1 MQNSLVKEL
10 DHRLAGGGTV
20 AYDEAMALMDF
31 EGEDLIEL
39 LDLANR
45 IRQRHKGNRV
55 SFCSIVNAR
64 SGNCSEDCTFCAQS
78 AHFKTGVQTYPMM
91 SPEQILSAAADAY
104 HMKAQRFGIIISGRG
119 IKFSPKQD
127 VEQILAA
134 IRALKADGRVIPD
147 ASLGTLSW
155 ETARLLK
162 EAGLEGYHH
171 NLETSARY
179 FPFICTT
186 HPYEE
191 KIETIRIAKAT
202 GFYACSGGIFGMGEN
217 RQDRVDMAFTL
228 QELDVDSV
236 PLNFLVPI
244 PGTPLADVEGLPRSE
259 MFKVI
264 AVYRCLLPEK
274 DLRVCGGRERHL
286 GEDQDRMFEAGANAT
301 MIGNYLTTM
310 GRPAAEDLLMIERLG
325 LELVS

>member
-1 MQNSLVKEL
+1 MNTLVKDL
-10 DHRLAGGGTV
+10 DRRLADGGAV
-20 AYDEAMALMDF
+20 AYDEAMALMDL
-31 EGEDLIEL
+31 EGEDLIDL

-45 IRQRHKGNRV
+45 LRRRHKGNRV

-78 AHFKTGVQTYPMM
+78 AHFETGVKTYSLMT
-91 SPEQILSAAADAY
+91 PEQILSAAADAY
-104 HMKAQRFGIIISGRG
+104 HTKALRFGIVISGRG
-119 IKFSPKQD
+119 IKFSPKRD

-171 NLETSARY
+171 NLETSARH
-179 FPFICTT
+179 FPSVCTT

-191 KIETIRIAKAT
+191 KLETIRIAKAT
-202 GFYACSGGIFGMGEN
+202 GFYTCSGGIFGMGEN

-228 QELDVDSV
+228 RDLGVDSV
-236 PLNFLVPI
+236 PINFLVPI
-244 PGTPLADVEGLPRSE
+244 PGTPLCDVEPLPQPE

-264 AVYRCLLPEK
+264 AVYRCILPDR
-274 DLRVCGGRERHL
+274 DLRVCGGRERNL
-286 GEDQDRMFEAGANAT
+286 GETQDQIFEAGANAT
-301 MIGNYLTTM
+301 MIGNYLTTV
-310 GRPAAEDLLMIERLG
+310 GRPPQEDLLMIERLG

>member
-1 MQNSLVKEL
+1 MHNLIKEVER
-10 DHRLAGGGTV
+10 RLAEDGAVTRE
-20 AYDEAMALMDF
+20 EAADLMAM
-31 EGEDLIEL
+31 EGDDLVEL
-39 LDLANR
+39 LRTAGR
-45 IRQRHKGNRV
+45 VRRRHKGNRV

-64 SGNCSEDCTFCAQS
+64 SGNCSEDCGFCAQS
-78 AHFKTGVQTYPMM
+78 AHFKTGVPTYPLMDP
-91 SPEQILSAAADAY
+91 SQILRAAEDAY
-104 HMKAQRFGIIISGRG
+104 HMKALRFGIVISGRG
-119 IKFSPKQD
+119 IRFSPKHD
-127 VEQILAA
+127 VEQILEA
-134 IRALKADGRVIPD
+134 IRTLKADGRVIPD

-202 GFYACSGGIFGMGEN
+202 GFYTCSGGIFGMGET

-228 QELDVDSV
+228 RELDVDSV

-244 PGTPLADVEGLPRSE
+244 PGTPLADAEPLSRME
-259 MFKVI
+259 MLKVI
-264 AVYRCLLPEK
+264 AVYRCILPDR
-274 DLRVCGGRERHL
+274 DLRVCGGREHHL
-286 GEDQDRMFEAGANAT
+286 GEMQDQIFEAGANAT
-301 MIGNYLTTM
+301 MIGNYLTRM
-310 GRPAAEDLLMIERLG
+310 GRPPEEDLLMIERLG
-325 LELVS
+325 LELVA

>member
-1 MQNSLVKEL
+1 MNKLIKDL
-10 DHRLAGGGTV
+10 DRRLADGGAV
-20 AYDEAMALMDF
+20 AYDEAMALMEF
-31 EGEDLIEL
+31 EGEDLIDL

-45 IRQRHKGNRV
+45 LRQRHKGDRV

-78 AHFKTGVQTYPMM
+78 AHFQTGIQTYPLMR
-91 SPEQILSAAADAY
+91 PEQILSAAADACS
-104 HMKAQRFGIIISGRG
+104 MKALRFGIVISGRG
-119 IKFSPKQD
+119 IKFSPRRD

-134 IRALKADGRVIPD
+134 IRALKEDGRVIPD

-191 KIETIRIAKAT
+191 KVETIRIAKAT
-202 GFYACSGGIFGMGEN
+202 GFYTCSGGIFGMGEN

-228 QELDVDSV
+228 RELDVDSV
-236 PLNFLVPI
+236 PINFLVPI
-244 PGTPLADVEGLPRSE
+244 PGTPLADVAPLPRPE

-264 AVYRCLLPEK
+264 AVYRCILPDK

-286 GEDQDRMFEAGANAT
+286 GEEQDRMFEAGANAT

>member
-1 MQNSLVKEL
+1 MNNLIKEL
-10 DHRLAGGGTV
+10 DRRLADGGAV

-31 EGEDLIEL
+31 EGEDLIDL

-64 SGNCSEDCTFCAQS
+64 SGNCSEDCGFCAQS
-78 AHFKTGVQTYPMM
+78 AHFQTGVNTYPLMDP
-91 SPEQILSAAADAY
+91 SQILKAAEDA
-104 HMKAQRFGIIISGRG
+104 HRMKALRFGIVISGRG
-119 IKFSPKQD
+119 IKFSPKRD
-127 VEQILAA
+127 VDQILEAV
-134 IRALKADGRVIPD
+134 RALKADGRVIPD

-155 ETARLLK
+155 ETARMLK

-202 GFYACSGGIFGMGEN
+202 GFYTCSGGIFGMGET

-228 QELDVDSV
+228 RELDVDSV

-244 PGTPLADVEGLPRSE
+244 PGTPLADVTPLPRPE

-264 AVYRCLLPEK
+264 AVYRCILPDR
-274 DLRVCGGRERHL
+274 DLRVCGGREHHL
-286 GEDQDRMFEAGANAT
+286 GEMQDQVFDAGANAT
-301 MIGNYLTTM
+301 MIGNYLTRM
-310 GRPAAEDLLMIERLG
+310 GRPPEEDLLMIERLG
-325 LELVS
+325 LELVA

>member
-1 MQNSLVKEL
+1 MNSLIKDL
-10 DHRLAGGGTV
+10 DRRLAGGGAV
-20 AYDEAMALMDF
+20 AYDEAMALMDL
-31 EGEDLIEL
+31 EGEGLVDLL
-39 LDLANR
+39 GLANR
-45 IRQRHKGNRV
+45 LRRRHKGDRV

-78 AHFKTGVQTYPMM
+78 AHFQTGIQTYPLM
-91 SPEQILSAAADAY
+91 SPERVLSAAADAY
-104 HMKAQRFGIIISGRG
+104 SMKALRFGIVISGRG
-119 IKFSPKQD
+119 IKFSPKRD
-127 VEQILAA
+127 VEQILAS

-162 EAGLEGYHH
+162 GAGLEGYHH

-191 KIETIRIAKAT
+191 KLETIRIAKAT
-202 GFYACSGGIFGMGEN
+202 GFYTCSGGIFGMGEN
-217 RQDRVDMAFTL
+217 RQDRIDMAFTL
-228 QELDVDSV
+228 RELDVDSV
-236 PLNFLVPI
+236 PLNFLVPM
-244 PGTPLADVEGLPRSE
+244 PGTPLADVEPLPRPE

-264 AVYRCLLPEK
+264 AVYRCILPDK

>member
-1 MQNSLVKEL
+1 MNSLVREL
-10 DHRLAGGGTV
+10 DRRLAGGGAV
-20 AYDEAMALMDF
+20 AYDEAMALMAF
-31 EGEDLIEL
+31 EGEDLVDL

-45 IRQRHKGNRV
+45 LRQRHKGNRV

-78 AHFKTGVQTYPMM
+78 AHFKTGVSTYPLMT
-91 SPEQILSAAADAY
+91 PEQILSAAADACQT
-104 HMKAQRFGIIISGRG
+104 KALRFGIVISGRG
-119 IKFSPKQD
+119 IRFSPRRD

-179 FPFICTT
+179 FPHICTT

-202 GFYACSGGIFGMGEN
+202 GFYTCSGGIFGMGEN
-217 RQDRVDMAFTL
+217 RQDRVDVAFTL
-228 QELDVDSV
+228 RDLGVDSA

-244 PGTPLADVEGLPRSE
+244 PGTPLADVTPLSRSE

-264 AVYRCLLPEK
+264 AVYRCVLPEA

-286 GEDQDRMFEAGANAT
+286 GEEQGRMFEAGANAT
-301 MIGNYLTTM
+301 MIGNYLTTV
-310 GRPAAEDLLMIERLG
+310 GRPPQEDLLMVERLG